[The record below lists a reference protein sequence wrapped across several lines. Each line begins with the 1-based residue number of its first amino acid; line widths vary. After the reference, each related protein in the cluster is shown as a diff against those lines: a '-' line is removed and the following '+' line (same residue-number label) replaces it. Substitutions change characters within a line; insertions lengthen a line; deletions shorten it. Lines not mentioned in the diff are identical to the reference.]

1 MKNLNTIH
9 LNGLRAIEAVG
20 RLGSLTAAA
29 EELGVTL
36 GAVSQQVQKG
46 EKQLGQQ
53 LFERKPKGLELTAW
67 GASAMPHLTAGMGEL
82 SAGISLLTERCDDPL
97 TVSVPPVFAAKW
109 LVWRI
114 NDFNMTYPNIRIRV
128 DATMDL
134 IDMAI
139 SDVDVCIRVGRQTQ
153 AGTWPGVV
161 STKLFDQHVFP
172 VCSPRTA
179 ERLSEPRDVLSFPI
193 VRDQKAIFDWD
204 IWFEDGEP
212 RDRDLQSGPTFSDAS
227 LCLDSTVAG
236 QGIFLGWETLACDA
250 LKAGRVVEPF
260 ERRVTTDFSYW
271 LLQRP
276 HSRKCEIIGH
286 FTHWLMAELTQSLGR
301 TIPQATPQT
310 TP

>member
-1 MKNLNTIH
+1 MKNLNRVH

-46 EKQLGQQ
+46 EKQLGQK
-53 LFERKPKGLELTAW
+53 LFDRKPKGLELTAL
-67 GASAMPHLTAGMGEL
+67 GAGVMPHLTAGMREL
-82 SAGISLLTERCDDPL
+82 STGISMLTERRDDPL

-114 NDFNMTYPNIRIRV
+114 KDFNAAHPNIRIRV

-134 IDMAI
+134 IDMTT
-139 SDVDVCIRVGRQTQ
+139 SDVDVCVRVARTAN
-153 AGTWPGVV
+153 AGAWPGVA
-161 STKLFDQHVFP
+161 STKLFDQWVFP
-172 VCSPRTA
+172 VCSPQTA
-179 ERLSEPRDVLSFPI
+179 KQITLPEDVLPFPI

-204 IWFEDGEP
+204 IWFEDGDP
-212 RDRDLQSGPTFSDAS
+212 RDSDLQDGPTFSDAS

-236 QGIFLGWETLACDA
+236 QGIFLAWETLACDA
-250 LKAGRVVEPF
+250 LAAGRVVEPF
-260 ERRVTTDFSYW
+260 TRRVQTDFSYW

-276 HSRKCEIIGH
+276 HSRKAASIGH
-286 FTHWLMAELTQSLGR
+286 FTRWLIAELAQSLGR
-301 TIPQATPQT
+301 PIAQNSR
-310 TP
+310 

>member
-46 EKQLGQQ
+46 EKQLGRK
-53 LFERKPKGLELTAW
+53 LFERRPKGLELTAW
-67 GASAMPHLTAGMGEL
+67 GASAMPHLTSGMGEL

-97 TVSVPPVFAAKW
+97 TVSVPPVLAAKW

-114 NDFNMTYPNIRIRV
+114 NDFNAAHPNIRIRV

-134 IDMAI
+134 VDMAT
-139 SDVDVCIRVGRQTQ
+139 SDVDVCVRVVRETQVGRS
-153 AGTWPGVV
+153 PGVV
-161 STKLFDQHVFP
+161 ATKLFDHQVFP

-179 ERLSEPRDVLSFPI
+179 EQLQEPRDILSFPI
-193 VRDQKAIFDWD
+193 VRDQKTIFNWD
-204 IWFEDGEP
+204 IWFEEGEP
-212 RDRDLQSGPTFSDAS
+212 TDRDLQNGPTFSDAS

-236 QGIFLGWETLACDA
+236 QGIFLAWETLACDA
-250 LKAGRVVEPF
+250 LAAGRVVEPF
-260 ERRVTTDFSYW
+260 DRRVTTDFSYW

-276 HSRKCEIIGH
+276 HSRKATSIGY
-286 FTHWLMAELTQSLGR
+286 FTSWLMTELSQSLGR
-301 TIPQATPQT
+301 TIPQNSP
-310 TP
+310 

>member
-1 MKNLNTIH
+1 MKNLNQIH

-46 EKQLGQQ
+46 EKQLGRK
-53 LFERKPKGLELTAW
+53 LFERKPKGLELTAL
-67 GASAMPHLTAGMGEL
+67 GTSAMPHLTAGMREL
-82 SAGISLLTERCDDPL
+82 SRAVSQLTERRDDPL

-114 NDFNMTYPNIRIRV
+114 NDFNKAHPTIRIRM
-128 DATMDL
+128 DATVDL
-134 IDMAI
+134 VDLAT
-139 SDVDVCIRVGRQTQ
+139 SDVDVCIRVGRETQ
-153 AGTWPGVV
+153 VGTWSGVK
-161 STKLFDQHVFP
+161 STKLFDQLVFP

-179 ERLSEPRDVLSFPI
+179 EQLLEPRDVLSFPI

-204 IWFEDGEP
+204 IWFEAGEP
-212 RDRDLQSGPTFSDAS
+212 RDRDLQNGPTFSDAS

-236 QGIFLGWETLACDA
+236 QGVFLAWETMACDA
-250 LKAGRVVEPF
+250 LAAGRVVEPF
-260 ERRVTTDFSYW
+260 NRRVKADFSYW

-276 HSRKCEIIGH
+276 HSRKATSIAH
-286 FTHWLMAELTQSLGR
+286 FTTWLMAELSQSLGR
-301 TIPQATPQT
+301 TIPQISP
-310 TP
+310 